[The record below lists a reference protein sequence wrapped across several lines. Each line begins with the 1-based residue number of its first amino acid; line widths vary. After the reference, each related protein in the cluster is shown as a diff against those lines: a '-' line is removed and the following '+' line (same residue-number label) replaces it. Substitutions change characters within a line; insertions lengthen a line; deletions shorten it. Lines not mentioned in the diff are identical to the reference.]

1 MQNIDSYAGQV
12 IMCVNT
18 LLRKLKIT
26 TQLCQLVQITP
37 EIVKAF
43 AEYYFD
49 HKVDPLISHLEKTL
63 QCPLRHLNTS
73 AFNRG
78 DIFNCLALCEIVYNL
93 IAQKIQLP
101 PFPVFNDEV
110 VEYLKEKKNTMQAQ
124 AAWLSEHGQRNPA
137 GVLVASNLTDQYMN
151 RVQQNNTEII
161 NIDLNSLFDQYLKP
175 IMDKYYRPYQ
185 SEREIKYTEH
195 RMRRKLE
202 DTVSLASKQRE
213 IDSNRFSIQLRN
225 LVNEQL
231 QQAVVIERRNLV
243 DEAKWRTDEKRYLR
257 SQNKNLNEALMLRKK
272 NENDLQKEEYER
284 NMRLMQDIRREELVY
299 VKNNRRQ
306 DEKKAIEG
314 IRNMIL
320 QTKTGMVEPG
330 VFKEE
335 IGAQVNQRL
344 RVYAGAERE
353 IMENTRGDQ
362 AYKQRILGLG
372 KNLEEGLIDK

>member
-1 MQNIDSYAGQV
+1 MDIRKSKNI
-12 IMCVNT
+12 
-18 LLRKLKIT
+18 KI
-26 TQLCQLVQITP
+26 Q
-37 EIVKAF
+37 
-43 AEYYFD
+43 
-49 HKVDPLISHLEKTL
+49 
-63 QCPLRHLNTS
+63 
-73 AFNRG
+73 
-78 DIFNCLALCEIVYNL
+78 IFNE
-93 IAQKIQLP
+93 
-101 PFPVFNDEV
+101 E
-110 VEYLKEKKNTMQAQ
+110 
-124 AAWLSEHGQRNPA
+124 
-137 GVLVASNLTDQYMN
+137 
-151 RVQQNNTEII
+151 
-161 NIDLNSLFDQYLKP
+161 NIS
-175 IMDKYYRPYQ
+175 R
-185 SEREIKYTEH
+185 
-195 RMRRKLE
+195 
-202 DTVSLASKQRE
+202 TVNLASKQRE

-353 IMENTRGDQ
+353 IMENTCGDQ

-372 KNLEEGLIDK
+372 KNLEDGLIDK